1 MEQEGQRMPPR
12 SMRHS
17 APGQYLGYG
26 LQPVRFCYRLLTGE
40 QGSLVSI
47 EHDDDVSVLNA
58 DGSRILEQDKSATK
72 GNPIT
77 DFGDDLW
84 KTLAIWIETT
94 SLPPGGAPGISYH
107 LYVAAPKPPGSL
119 ATSMHAVSNEEQAD
133 AFLEKL
139 HAALDEM
146 DSPPA
151 CKPYLDV
158 FLGASLEQQRYLL
171 INMSLEY
178 CDGDP
183 VDTLRDLVVLTVS
196 PEAINQCCDHAIGSA
211 KRQSDRLLRAKQVAQ
226 LSADEFRSA
235 FRQFTS
241 RVNMPALL
249 PYSEPVPKQKAEA
262 VLASRPVFIRQLE
275 FVDISDAQK
284 MRSVADYLRA
294 STDKTNWAASGLL
307 EPETL
312 DGWREKLIHRHT
324 SEKEEVEIVHSGL
337 PPEKRGALVYQRIC
351 KVEMPLDFRAVESY
365 FIHGCFHDLSNRREI
380 GWHPDYVNKLKEEEG
395 L

>member
-1 MEQEGQRMPPR
+1 
-12 SMRHS
+12 
-17 APGQYLGYG
+17 
-26 LQPVRFCYRLLTGE
+26 
-40 QGSLVSI
+40 LVSI
-47 EHDDDVSVLNA
+47 EHEDDVSVLNA

-72 GNPIT
+72 GNPLT
-77 DFGDDLW
+77 DFGGDLW
-84 KTLAIWIETT
+84 KTIAIWIETT
-94 SLPPGGAPGISYH
+94 ALPTEGAPGISYH
-107 LYVAAPKPPGSL
+107 LYVAAPNPPGAL
-119 ATSMHAVSNEEQAD
+119 AFSMHDVSNNEQAD
-133 AFLEKL
+133 AFLEGL
-139 HAALDEM
+139 HAALDKM
-146 DSPPA
+146 KSPPA

-158 FLGASLEQQRYLL
+158 FLGASVERQRHLL

-183 VDTLRDLVVLTVS
+183 VDALRNLVVLAVS
-196 PEAINQCCDHAIGSA
+196 PEVINQCCDHAIGLA
-211 KRQSDRLLRAKQVAQ
+211 KRHSDRLLRAKKIAQ
-226 LSADEFRSA
+226 LSGDEFRLS

-249 PYSEPVPKQKAEA
+249 PYSEPVPQHKAEA

-275 FVDISDAQK
+275 LVDISNVQK
-284 MRSVADYLRA
+284 MRSVSDYLRA

-312 DGWREKLIHRHT
+312 DGWEDKLIHRHT
-324 SEKEEVEIVHSGL
+324 SEKEEVEIVHGSL
-337 PPEKRGALVYQRIC
+337 SPEKRGALVYQRIC

-380 GWHPDYVNKLKEEEG
+380 GWHPDYLSKLKEEEG